1 MDDPSLAS
9 AVFSW
14 VTTISLAVALA
25 ASAGLR
31 AWLPLLVAGVLAR
44 AGIADLGDGF
54 GWLASWPALGLFGLA
69 TVLEIAGDKIPA
81 LDHGLDVV
89 GTFVRPLTGA
99 LAAAAALAQIHDPMI
114 ALVIGLLVGAPTALA
129 PHAAKASARAVSTG
143 TTGGLANPVIS
154 VLEDI
159 TAFAV
164 AVLAFVIPIVVAALV
179 IVAGWLGWRWVRR
192 RRRTTAAA

>member
-1 MDDPSLAS
+1 VDDPSLAS
-9 AVFSW
+9 TVFSW

-44 AGIADLGDGF
+44 VGIADLGDGF

-143 TTGGLANPVIS
+143 TTGGLANPFVS

-192 RRRTTAAA
+192 RRAAAPA